1 MKEEPPVKAS
11 AAVAAT
17 TSAADVLSALDIF
30 RQPPLVTRSMSLVI
44 NLRPVLRAVFF
55 FSRVCGGN
63 SSSEL
68 DRNRIKTHKHISHLI
83 ASAIDHDLP
92 TPVWRGGRCPH
103 NDIAMRISVRS
114 QFRSLAYLSVYSL
127 GPHFHYISV
136 SLSLHFRHNQR
147 SPA

>member
-55 FSRVCGGN
+55 FSRVSGGN

-103 NDIAMRISVRS
+103 NDIAMRIS
-114 QFRSLAYLSVYSL
+114 LSSVPL
-127 GPHFHYISV
+127 GLLLWA
-136 SLSLHFRHNQR
+136 SLSAFYR
-147 SPA
+147 S